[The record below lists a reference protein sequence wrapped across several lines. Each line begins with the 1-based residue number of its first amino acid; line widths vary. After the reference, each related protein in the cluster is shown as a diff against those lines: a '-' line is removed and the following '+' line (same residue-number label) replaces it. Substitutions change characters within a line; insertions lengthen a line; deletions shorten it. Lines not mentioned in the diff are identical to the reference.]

1 MGMEPIISWDTP
13 ERHYT
18 EKSSDWYWAV
28 GIVSFTAAALAFMFG
43 QVIFG
48 ILIVVSAVALT
59 LYASVAPR
67 IIHVEI
73 NDRGIIVDK
82 TLYPFLHLESFWIDP
97 HYYPSKIILK
107 SHKTFMPYLH
117 VHIHDDVDP
126 EEVRRIL
133 LTYIAETEHEE
144 PLSVKL
150 MERLGF

>member
-1 MGMEPIISWDTP
+1 MEPIISWDTL
-13 ERHYT
+13 ERHHT

-59 LYASVAPR
+59 LHASVAPR
-67 IIHVEI
+67 EMHVEI
-73 NDRGIIVDK
+73 NDRGIIIDN

-97 HYYPSKIILK
+97 DYYPSKIILK
-107 SHKTFMPYLH
+107 SQKTFMPFM
-117 VHIHDDVDP
+117 HIHIHNDIDP

-144 PLSVKL
+144 PLTVKL